1 MIITKDVKYIGV
13 NDYKTD
19 LFEGQ
24 FKIPKGISYNSYII
38 LDDKIAVL
46 DTVDY
51 AFKDEWLKNIDD
63 ELGGKKPDYL
73 IIHHME
79 PDHSSNIM
87 SFLDVYPNASVVAS
101 AKAFEMMK
109 QFYNNDLSINGIVI
123 KEGDKLSLGKH
134 SLEFIEAKMVHWPE
148 VVVSYDCYDKI
159 LFSADA
165 FGKFGALD
173 HKDDWTIEARRYYI
187 GIVGKYGRPVEILLN
202 KVSKFD
208 ISIICPLHG
217 PVLNENLGYYI
228 NLYKSWASYEPE
240 DDGIVIAYSSV
251 YGNTKECVIKL
262 SDEIKKL
269 NYNNVYLYD
278 LARTDMSFVVTE
290 AFRYSKLVLAS
301 PTYNADVFPHMREF
315 INHLV
320 SRDFKNRT
328 VALIENGCWSLRAN
342 YTMKEMLSKCRC
354 LNILP
359 LEISIYSRINEEN
372 KKEIYNLALELVNN
386 N

>member
-24 FKIPKGISYNSYII
+24 YKIPNGISYNSYII

-51 AFKDEWLKNIDD
+51 DFKDEWLKNIEE

-79 PDHSSNIM
+79 PDHSANII

-148 VVVSYDCYDKI
+148 VVVSYDNYDKI
-159 LFSADA
+159 LF
-165 FGKFGALD
+165 
-173 HKDDWTIEARRYYI
+173 
-187 GIVGKYGRPVEILLN
+187 
-202 KVSKFD
+202 
-208 ISIICPLHG
+208 
-217 PVLNENLGYYI
+217 
-228 NLYKSWASYEPE
+228 
-240 DDGIVIAYSSV
+240 
-251 YGNTKECVIKL
+251 
-262 SDEIKKL
+262 
-269 NYNNVYLYD
+269 
-278 LARTDMSFVVTE
+278 
-290 AFRYSKLVLAS
+290 
-301 PTYNADVFPHMREF
+301 
-315 INHLV
+315 
-320 SRDFKNRT
+320 
-328 VALIENGCWSLRAN
+328 
-342 YTMKEMLSKCRC
+342 
-354 LNILP
+354 
-359 LEISIYSRINEEN
+359 
-372 KKEIYNLALELVNN
+372 
-386 N
+386 